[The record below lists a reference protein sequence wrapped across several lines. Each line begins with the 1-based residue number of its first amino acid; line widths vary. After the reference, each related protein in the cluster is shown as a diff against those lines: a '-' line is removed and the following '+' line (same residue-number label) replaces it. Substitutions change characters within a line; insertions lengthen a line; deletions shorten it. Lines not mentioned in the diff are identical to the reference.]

1 MLEETANL
9 MKAKEKSRDEDGE
22 EKGWEGMEEWER
34 KRKTG
39 EGWKGEWRKREGS
52 RGGKKKEERERIGGK
67 KEVRGSIFSS
77 KSHPCDST
85 SPMKIHLPICLP
97 HLNSKNSH
105 R

>member
-9 MKAKEKSRDEDGE
+9 MKAKEKVEKKMERRRDGRGGRNG
-22 EKGWEGMEEWER
+22 KGRGRQER
-34 KRKTG
+34 G
-39 EGWKGEWRKREGS
+39 GKGRRKRERR
-52 RGGKKKEERERIGGK
+52 RGGKKKEERKRIEGK

-85 SPMKIHLPICLP
+85 SSMKIHLPICLP
-97 HLNSKNSH
+97 HLNSKTSH